1 MLQCRGMASAAFDL
15 EEFVR
20 NPSVAQFKAY
30 HKAGLL
36 ELAEHY
42 EVTVRTRACK
52 AEIRTAVWDKLV
64 QLEVFFPGC

>member
-42 EVTVRTRACK
+42 EVCVLGLVRLRSGLQCG
-52 AEIRTAVWDKLV
+52 IS
-64 QLEVFFPGC
+64 